1 MLKCKQLI
9 NCAVFDC
16 WIGNADRFPQNLLFD
31 GSSEIRLIDH
41 DDALPDYL
49 LPRMPIKCQLIE
61 MLAADMPEIEL
72 HRFKKNM
79 LSLLPKINEIDF
91 QDLKQSVP
99 YSLVENGEVEL
110 DRALSLLQSRLPMM
124 NMLLNSALGIGQY
137 DLNLEASEMNTES
150 LANDE

>member
-1 MLKCKQLI
+1 
-9 NCAVFDC
+9 
-16 WIGNADRFPQNLLFD
+16 
-31 GSSEIRLIDH
+31 
-41 DDALPDYL
+41 
-49 LPRMPIKCQLIE
+49 